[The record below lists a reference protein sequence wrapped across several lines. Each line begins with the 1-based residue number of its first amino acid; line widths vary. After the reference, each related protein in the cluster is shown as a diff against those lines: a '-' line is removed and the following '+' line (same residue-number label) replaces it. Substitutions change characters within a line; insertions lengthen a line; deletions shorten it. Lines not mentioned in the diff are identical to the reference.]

1 MSKSVAPLAG
11 MRPPGPPPGLRAE
24 VLRAAMETTSGQR
37 TTAGRGWG
45 WLDYAWSAAALVL
58 LCGHVVLGLR
68 DGGSVS
74 DLRATR
80 ETPAARAADR
90 DLWREAGL
98 APPASP
104 RPNGHGEAGRQLP
117 LDELLRTVS

>member
-1 MSKSVAPLAG
+1 MATAV
-11 MRPPGPPPGLRAE
+11 
-24 VLRAAMETTSGQR
+24 GQR
-37 TTAGRGWG
+37 TAAGRGWG

-58 LCGHVVLGLR
+58 LCGHAALGLSG
-68 DGGSVS
+68 GGSVS

-98 APPASP
+98 APPAAPQPSA
-104 RPNGHGEAGRQLP
+104 HVETGRQLP